1 MSIKPAARTR
11 QGWSLLEMMV
21 ALAIFS
27 IAGLAMM
34 SLYVFSSRSLASLAN
49 YAVLDAYNRHAMD
62 LLTREIREA
71 TKVTDYTTNAS
82 MASITILAGSTN
94 AHTVTYLFTK
104 ASKQLVRNDATD
116 GTHTVLLNNCSL
128 LNFDLRQRNPMNG
141 NFDVYPVATNDWQHT
156 VKVIQLT
163 WKTSITLPNGV
174 GNSEN
179 IQTARVVIRKQQDT
193 DN

>member
-1 MSIKPAARTR
+1 MFTKPPTRTR
-11 QGWSLLEMMV
+11 RAWTLLEMMV
-21 ALAIFS
+21 ALGIFS
-27 IAGLAMM
+27 MCGLAMM
-34 SLYVFSSRSLASLAN
+34 SLYVFSSRSLVSLAN
-49 YAVLDAYNRHAMD
+49 YATLDIYNRQAMD

-71 TKVTDYTTNAS
+71 TVVTDYSTNAD
-82 MASITILAGSTN
+82 MASITVITGSTN
-94 AHTVTYLFTK
+94 SHTVTYLFTR

-116 GTHTVLLNNCSL
+116 GSRKVLLNHCSL

-163 WKTSITLPNGV
+163 WKTTIMLPNGV

-179 IQTARVVIRKQQDT
+179 IQTARVVIRKQQD
-193 DN
+193 DS